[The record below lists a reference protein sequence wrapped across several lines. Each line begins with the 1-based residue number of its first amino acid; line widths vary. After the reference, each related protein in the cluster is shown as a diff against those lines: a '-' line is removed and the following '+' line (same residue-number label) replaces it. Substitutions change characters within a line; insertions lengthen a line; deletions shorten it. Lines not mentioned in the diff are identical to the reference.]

1 MAIEPRN
8 RTSET
13 GEIIMLIR
21 FLLSA
26 LLLIS
31 VVSCST
37 ISDLMPTRI
46 KSTDDTDGA
55 PSVAKDVS
63 TIRDAQPKPVRR
75 TRAGNKS
82 PYTVLGKTYTL
93 LPESKG
99 YQERG
104 YASWYGTKFH
114 SRNTA
119 NGEVYDMW
127 GMTAAH
133 KTLPIP
139 SYVRVTNVE
148 NGLSIVVRVN
158 DRGPFHNKRIIDLS
172 YAGAIKL
179 GFAQNGVALVDVV
192 DVTPVNAVSIPLK
205 PKPRVSAGTV
215 SQSKALVP
223 APQPAVEAAPALPSK
238 AQSTVPA
245 VAPMYLQAAAFQSI
259 AAANKL
265 QAKLQSLLN
274 VPVTVEP
281 NEKRTWY
288 RVKIG
293 PINNAQMMSESRQ
306 ILSEQGIQKPLIVEG

>member
-1 MAIEPRN
+1 
-8 RTSET
+8 
-13 GEIIMLIR
+13 MLLR
-21 FLLSA
+21 FLLA
-26 LLLIS
+26 AFLLIS

-37 ISDLMPTRI
+37 ISDLLPTRI

-63 TIRDAQPKPVRR
+63 TIRDAQPKPVTR

-93 LPESKG
+93 LTESKG
-99 YQERG
+99 YQQRG

-139 SYVRVTNVE
+139 SYVRVTNVD

-158 DRGPFHNKRIIDLS
+158 DRGPFHSERIIDLS
-172 YAGAIKL
+172 YAAAIKL
-179 GFAQNGVALVDVV
+179 GFAQNGVAQVDVV
-192 DVTPVNAVSIPLK
+192 DVTPVNSSSVSGIPLK
-205 PKPRVSAGTV
+205 PKSLVSTGTV
-215 SQSKALVP
+215 DQSVVLVP
-223 APQPAVEAAPALPSK
+223 APKPTLAPSPKMQPTSIVEPSATVAAEL
-238 AQSTVPA
+238 T
-245 VAPMYLQAAAFQSI
+245 YLQAAAFQSM
-259 AAANKL
+259 AAANKV
-265 QAKLQSLLN
+265 QAKLQPLLS
-274 VPVTVEP
+274 VPVKVVP
-281 NEKRTWY
+281 NGKRTWY

-293 PINNAQMMSESRQ
+293 PISNAQMMSESRQ
-306 ILSEQGIQKPLIVEG
+306 ILSEQGIQKPQVVNGL